1 MKLMCLLWYTV
12 SSRPPELY
20 IHIVYWFLSLYQRWL
35 RTCEAVERGSK
46 WCWKETD
53 LCWPAWLEAAGPC
66 STAGPLT
73 TATSQTGRR
82 STGWFSS
89 TAEESLCTLHF
100 PSAVGLSTP
109 DRHLEGAP
117 SQVCYLQVFP
127 ALLVLT
133 LLDSIQSLLRKL
145 PQCQSL
151 GALEPKRDLFG
162 SHFFPSP
169 LSELSGSSEQRCE
182 GGQAATAIHSCTL

>member
-1 MKLMCLLWYTV
+1 MPFLWHTV
-12 SSRPPELY
+12 SSGPSELR
-20 IHIVYWFLSLYQRWL
+20 IDIIDWFLSVYQRWL
-35 RTCEAVERGSK
+35 RTCEAVERSSK
-46 WCWKETD
+46 WCWKETG

-82 STGWFSS
+82 STGWFSP
-89 TAEESLCTLHF
+89 TAAESLGPLRF
-100 PSAVGLSTP
+100 PPAVARSTP

-117 SQVCYLQVFP
+117 AHVCYLQVFP

-133 LLDSIQSLLRKL
+133 LLDSIQSLLTKL
-145 PQCQSL
+145 PQSQSL
-151 GALEPKRDLFG
+151 GPLEPKRDLFG

-169 LSELSGSSEQRCE
+169 LSELSGSSERRCE
-182 GGQAATAIHSCTL
+182 GGHAADCHWLISCTL